1 VSSDDTRHP
10 RKKNPMRICIYAAS
24 SQHCDAQYHADAR
37 LLGAT
42 LARAGHTLV
51 YGGGA
56 VGSMG
61 ALADGAL
68 GAGGEV
74 IGIIPRFMVEL
85 EWAHQHLSAL
95 KLVEDMRERKHQLLT
110 GSDAVIAL
118 PGGCGTLEELFEA
131 ITLKR
136 LGIYHKPIVLLNT
149 RGYWTPWNAFMQ
161 HQVIGERLMNP
172 GHEAMWA
179 VVDSVVEVLPAIA
192 DAPEWN
198 EHARDYA
205 VVRPG

>member
-1 VSSDDTRHP
+1 
-10 RKKNPMRICIYAAS
+10 MRICVYAAS

-37 LLGAT
+37 RLGET

-110 GSDAVIAL
+110 DSDAVVAL

-149 RGYWTPWNAFMQ
+149 RGYWTPWAQFMQ
-161 HQVIGERLMNP
+161 RQVIDERLMNP
-172 GHEAMWA
+172 GHEAMWN
-179 VVDSVVEVLPAIA
+179 VVDSVAEVLPAIA
-192 DAPEWN
+192 NAKEWN
-198 EHARDYA
+198 EQARDYA
-205 VVRPG
+205 VGERRR